1 MRANGIAMSHDRPDS
16 GVTMRSEWAMMVALS
31 LAPAAF
37 GQIGNIPGTGY
48 TGVPYSAVETK
59 VTSLR
64 TMTALISRDTL
75 GRTRQEYITRQQDGS
90 ELHSVRIMDPTTG
103 LVLLW
108 AIGNDVQDRVVTVEQ
123 LPVRQR
129 HTGPIP
135 QDREAPSPGTKPC
148 GIGCNLENLPAQVV
162 NGYLC
167 RGFRVKQLVR
177 DPATKSNSIRTT
189 ENWTSPELGVIMRH
203 MEIDVI
209 AGRITSEINNVSR
222 GEPDPTLF
230 QTPQGYRVDMGSALG
245 QTGR

>member
-1 MRANGIAMSHDRPDS
+1 
-16 GVTMRSEWAMMVALS
+16 MRSELAMMVALS

-48 TGVPYSAVETK
+48 TGLPYSAVETE
-59 VTSLR
+59 VTNLR
-64 TMTALISRDTL
+64 TMTALIARDAL

-90 ELHSVRIMDPTTG
+90 EHHAVRIMDPTTG

-108 AIGNDVQDRVVTVEQ
+108 AIGNDVRDHVVTVER

-129 HTGPIP
+129 HTGPVP
-135 QDREAPSPGTKPC
+135 EDREAPSPGTRPC
-148 GIGCNLENLPAQVV
+148 GIGCNVENLPAQVV

-203 MEIDVI
+203 MEVDVI
-209 AGRITSEINNVSR
+209 AGRITSEINNVTR

-230 QTPQGYRVDMGSALG
+230 QTPQGYRVDMSSAVG
-245 QTGR
+245 QAGR